1 MRPIVRWPTIA
12 ALVCAAPAVFAQP
25 RVVSPRIQHFVQ
37 AEFPEAERTPGRTA
51 TVVLQLTVSAEG
63 AVTEA
68 VVTQS
73 GGTAFDPLAV
83 AAARQFTFTPA
94 TVDGAPTT
102 VRIVYRYR
110 FRWDPPPPPPARFS
124 GVLRGR
130 GRPLANATVTL
141 DSGEHATTD
150 ADGRFT
156 IEAVAPGRH
165 TVTLSGDGFDSRT
178 QDETFTEGQAL
189 DARYDVP
196 MRPAPPPAPP
206 APPTRTVGRRPPPPE
221 AIDEVVIRAPRLRRA
236 VVSTEIN
243 ADTARRLPGTQ
254 GDVLR
259 VVENMPGV
267 ARASVGSG
275 QLVVWGA
282 APEDTRVYVDG
293 VPVPRLYHDGGLRSV
308 LPSDMVQSVELVPG
322 AAGAAWGRGLGG
334 LVAATTRTFDDTG
347 VHGAVAADL
356 YDASANLR
364 ANVARRLNVAVAARR
379 SHLAELLDAT
389 GENVSALFPTP
400 HYYDGQLRLTWSP
413 SANDRLELT
422 GLLSSDRTERRNPS
436 LDPAAGSEDSRSTA
450 FERVYLRYRRQNA
463 DGSTVLVTPW
473 FGRDA
478 RSQLQRVGSVQTSL
492 EADAFVGGLR
502 ASWRRTVRAWLTVE
516 AGLDAEVSTT
526 TLRRSGS
533 IALPARE
540 GDRRVFGQP
549 PPDQVAADAWNVTQV
564 GLAPYVEA
572 DVSLARGA
580 FHILPGLRVDPY
592 FRSVSRRSP
601 QEGDTPAQG
610 FFTQDFA
617 VEPRLA
623 LRATPHARVTLKAA
637 VGRFHQAPQPEDL
650 SASFGAPALTTST
663 ATHALVGAAVQI
675 TRTLSAEVTGFGALT
690 ESLAVRAPSP
700 APARAQALVSTGEGR
715 SYGVQVLV
723 RQELARGFVGWFS
736 YSLLRSERRSSPD
749 AFWRLSDYDQT
760 HVLTALFS
768 YELGRGFEV
777 GLRFRYAT
785 GSPRTP
791 VASAW
796 FDARRDRWEPVFGAQ
811 NSIRVSDFV
820 QLDARVAKRFS
831 IGRTTLDVSLE
842 VQNVT
847 NQANAEEIVY
857 DPTFTRQGTISGL
870 PLLPVLGARWAL

>member
-1 MRPIVRWPTIA
+1 MRPSVRWS
-12 ALVCAAPAVFAQP
+12 ALVATVLAAPASFAQP
-25 RVVSPRIQHFVQ
+25 RVVSPRIQRFVQ
-37 AEFPEAERTPGRTA
+37 AEFPEAERAPGRAA

-73 GGTAFDPLAV
+73 GGAAFDPLAV

-94 TVDGAPTT
+94 TVDGQPTT

-110 FRWDPPPPPPARFS
+110 FRWDPPPPPPARFT
-124 GVLRGR
+124 GVLRGG
-130 GRPLANATVTL
+130 GRALANATVLL
-141 DSGEHATTD
+141 DSGETATTD
-150 ADGRFT
+150 ADGRFA
-156 IEAVAPGRH
+156 IEAVSAGPH
-165 TVTLSGDGFDSRT
+165 TVTLSGEGFDTRT
-178 QDETFTEGQAL
+178 QRETFTEGQAL

-196 MRPAPPPAPP
+196 LRPPPPAPTP
-206 APPTRTVGRRPPPPE
+206 RAPGRGRPPPSADE
-221 AIDEVVIRAPRLRRA
+221 VDEVVIRAPRLRRA
-236 VVSTEIN
+236 VVSTEIT

-334 LVAATTRTFDDTG
+334 LVAATTRTFDDPG
-347 VHGAVAADL
+347 VHGAAAADL
-356 YDASANLR
+356 YDASANVR
-364 ANVARRLNVAVAARR
+364 ATVARGLNLAVGARR
-379 SHLAELLDAT
+379 SHLADLLDAT
-389 GENVSALFPTP
+389 GESVSSLFPTP
-400 HYYDGQLRLTWSP
+400 HYYDGQARLTWSP
-413 SANDRLELT
+413 GANDRLELT
-422 GLLSSDRTERRNPS
+422 GLLSSDLTERRNPS
-436 LDPAAGSEDSRSTA
+436 LDPAADSDDRRATA
-450 FERVYLRYRRQNA
+450 FERVYLRYRHLTP
-463 DGSTVLVTPW
+463 DGATVSVTPW

-478 RSQLQRVGSVQTSL
+478 RSQSQRVGSVQTSL
-492 EADAFVGGLR
+492 DSSAWVGGVR
-502 ASWRRTVRAWLTVE
+502 ASWRRSVRAWLTLE
-516 AGLDAEVSTT
+516 AGLDAEVSST
-526 TLRRSGS
+526 TLDRRGS

-549 PPDQVAADAWNVTQV
+549 PPDQVGVDAWNVTQV
-564 GLAPYVEA
+564 GIAPYVEA
-572 DVSLARGA
+572 DVSLFRGA
-580 FHILPGLRVDPY
+580 LHILPGLRVDPY

-601 QEGDTPAQG
+601 QEGDTPALG

-637 VGRFHQAPQPEDL
+637 VGLFHQSPQPEDL
-650 SASFGAPALTTST
+650 SATFGTPTLVTSS
-663 ATHALVGAAVQI
+663 AAHALVGAAVQI
-675 TRTLSAEVTGFGALT
+675 TRTLHAEVTGFGSLT
-690 ESLAVRAPSP
+690 DALAVRSPLP
-700 APARAQALVSTGEGR
+700 APMRAQALVASGEGR

-736 YSLLRSERRSSPD
+736 YSLLRSERRSAPE
-749 AFWRLSDYDQT
+749 AAWRLSDYDQT

-811 NSIRVSDFV
+811 NSIRVPEFV
-820 QLDARVAKRFS
+820 QLDARVAKRFA
-831 IGRTTLDVSLE
+831 IGRTTLDLSLE

-847 NQANAEEIVY
+847 NQSNAEEIVY
-857 DPTFTRQGTISGL
+857 DPSFTRQGTISGL

>member
-1 MRPIVRWPTIA
+1 MVRWPTIA
-12 ALVCAAPAVFAQP
+12 AIALCPPAAFAQP
-25 RVVSPRIQHFVQ
+25 RVVAPRIRHFVQ
-37 AEFPEAERTPGRTA
+37 AEFPEAERRPEGA
-51 TVVLQLTVSAEG
+51 SASVVLQLTVAADG
-63 AVTEA
+63 TVTDA

-73 GGTAFDPLAV
+73 GGAAFDPLAV

-94 TVDGAPTT
+94 TVDGQATT

-110 FRWDPPPPPPARFS
+110 FRWDPPPPPPARYS

-150 ADGRFT
+150 ADGHFT
-156 IEAVAPGRH
+156 IDAVSPGRH
-165 TVTLSGDGFDSRT
+165 TVTLAGDGFDTRT
-178 QDETFTEGQAL
+178 QDETFTGGQLL

-196 MRPAPPPAPP
+196 MRPVAPPTPAPRAPTGRRAPPPE
-206 APPTRTVGRRPPPPE
+206 V
-221 AIDEVVIRAPRLRRA
+221 IDEVVIRAPRLRRA
-236 VVSTEIN
+236 VVSTEIT
-243 ADTARRLPGTQ
+243 ADVARRLPGTQ

-334 LVAATTRTFDDTG
+334 LVAATTRTFDEPG

-364 ANVARRLNVAVAARR
+364 ANVARNLNAAIAARR
-379 SHLAELLDAT
+379 SHLAELLDVT
-389 GENVSALFPTP
+389 GEQVSALFPTP
-400 HYYDGQLRLTWSP
+400 HYYDGQARLTWSP
-413 SANDRLELT
+413 TGRDRLELT

-436 LDPAAGSEDSRSTA
+436 LDPAAVGEDSRSTA
-450 FERVYLRYRRQNA
+450 FERVYLRYRHQTD
-463 DGSTVLVTPW
+463 DGATVLVTPW

-492 EADAFVGGLR
+492 DSTAWVGGLR
-502 ASWRRTVRAWLTVE
+502 ASWRRTVRGWLTVE
-516 AGLDAEVSTT
+516 AGLDAEVSAT
-526 TLRRSGS
+526 TLQRSGS
-533 IALPARE
+533 IALPPRE

-549 PPDQVAADAWNVTQV
+549 PPDQIAADAWSVTQV
-564 GLAPYVEA
+564 GVAPYVEA
-572 DVSLARGA
+572 DVSLLRGA
-580 FHILPGLRVDPY
+580 LHILPGLRVDPY
-592 FRSVSRRSP
+592 VRSVSRRSP

-610 FFTQDFA
+610 LFTQDLA

-623 LRATPHARVTLKAA
+623 LRLTPHARVALKAA
-637 VGRFHQAPQPEDL
+637 IGRFHQAPQADDL
-650 SASFGAPALTTST
+650 SAAFGTPTLTTSS
-663 ATHALVGAAVQI
+663 ATHALLGASVQI
-675 TRTLSAEVTGFGALT
+675 TPTLSAEVTGFGALT
-690 ESLAVRAPSP
+690 DSLAVRSPLP
-700 APARAQALVSTGEGR
+700 APLRAQALVSTGEGR

-736 YSLLRSERRSSPD
+736 YSLLRSERRSAPD
-749 AFWRLSDYDQT
+749 AQWRLSDYDQT

-768 YELGRGFEV
+768 YDLGRGFEV
-777 GLRFRYAT
+777 GLRFRYGT

-811 NSIRVSDFV
+811 NSIRVSDFI
-820 QLDARVAKRFS
+820 QLDARVARRFN
-831 IGRTTLDVSLE
+831 IGRTTLDISLE

-847 NQANAEEIVY
+847 NRANAEEIVY
-857 DPTFTRQGTISGL
+857 GPTFTRQGSIAGL